1 MLPDAAEDKTCEVDR
16 NYIKPENL
24 LYHNLLSVQAVLQG
38 VSWQDRL
45 RAGVRHGGSLRLKNQ
60 PGNLFLQM
68 SLRISHVTSPDQ
80 VGKQVTIRGWVYRL
94 RKQKEKAFVLV
105 RDDRGGVIQCI
116 FPTEM
121 AESLTIESSI
131 EVTGTVSQ
139 DSRAPEG
146 GYEIKGERVR
156 IFNIAETDYPI
167 GEYQSDELLLDKR
180 HLALR
185 TRKMVA
191 MAKIR
196 ATVLDLGR
204 RWFVEN
210 GWMEVT
216 APTIVKGAVEGGS
229 TLFKLKYFDGE
240 AYLSQSAQLY
250 LEAMIFS
257 LGPVWSLTPSFR
269 AEKSRTVRHLAEFSH
284 LEAEAPWVTLE
295 DILKVQE
302 QLVSYVIQNTIKK
315 GAEELAYL
323 KRDLKDLKKVEPP
336 FERLPY
342 EKAIEIL
349 KSKGFMMAEQDGSR
363 REIRI
368 GDDLNIDSERE
379 LTMDAGKPI
388 FVVGYPIAVKPFYV
402 KEDTEHMGI
411 GLAADMLAPQ
421 GFGEITSGGLREDN
435 IVSIT
440 ERIEKEGLNPAA
452 YDWYLDLR
460 RYGSVPHGGFGLGIE
475 RLMRWITNADDIKD
489 TVLFPRTM
497 SRVSP

>member
-1 MLPDAAEDKTCEVDR
+1 MLIRT
-16 NYIKPENL
+16 
-24 LYHNLLSVQAVLQG
+24 SQAKSPANV
-38 VSWQDRL
+38 
-45 RAGVRHGGSLRLKNQ
+45 
-60 PGNLFLQM
+60 GNE
-68 SLRISHVTSPDQ
+68 
-80 VGKQVTIRGWVYRL
+80 VTIRGWVYRL
-94 RKQKEKAFVLV
+94 RKQKENAFVLV
-105 RDDRGGVIQCI
+105 RDDRGGVIQCVI
-116 FPTEM
+116 P
-121 AESLTIESSI
+121 ADKVAGLTIESSI
-131 EVTGTVSQ
+131 EITGVVSQ
-139 DSRAPEG
+139 DARAPEG
-146 GYEIKGERVR
+146 GYEIKGKTVK
-156 IFNIAETDYPI
+156 IYNIAGTDYPI

-185 TRKMVA
+185 TRKMIA

-210 GWMEVT
+210 DWMEVT
-216 APTIVKGAVEGGS
+216 APTIVKSAVEGGS
-229 TLFKLKYFDGE
+229 TLFKLKYFDEE

-302 QLVSYVIQNTIKK
+302 QLVSYIIQNTIKQR
-315 GAEELAYL
+315 ADELAYL
-323 KRDLKDLKKVEPP
+323 KRDLTDLKKIEPP

-342 EKAIEIL
+342 DKAIEIL
-349 KSKGFMMAEQDGSR
+349 RSKGFKITEENENI
-363 REIRI
+363 REIRV

-379 LTMDAGKPI
+379 LTKGTDKPI
-388 FVVGYPIAVKPFYV
+388 FVTGYPISVKPFYV
-402 KEDTEHMGI
+402 KEDPDNKGV

-421 GFGEITSGGLREDN
+421 GFGEITSGGLREDD
-435 IVSIT
+435 IISIND
-440 ERIEKEGLNPAA
+440 RIKKEGLNPAA

-460 RYGSVPHGGFGLGIE
+460 KYGSVPHGGFGLGIE
-475 RLMRWITNADDIKD
+475 RLLRWITNADDIKD

-497 SRVSP
+497 TRVAP

>member
-1 MLPDAAEDKTCEVDR
+1 MA
-16 NYIKPENL
+16 
-24 LYHNLLSVQAVLQG
+24 
-38 VSWQDRL
+38 L
-45 RAGVRHGGSLRLKNQ
+45 RAGQIK
-60 PGNLFLQM
+60 
-68 SLRISHVTSPDQ
+68 SPDN
-80 VGKQVTIRGWVYRL
+80 VGKEVTIRGWVYRL
-94 RKQKEKAFVLV
+94 RKQKENAFVLV

-116 FPTEM
+116 FP
-121 AESLTIESSI
+121 ADRVANLTIESSV
-131 EVTGTVSQ
+131 EVTGVVSQ
-139 DSRAPEG
+139 DARAPEG
-146 GYEIKGERVR
+146 GYEIKGKEVKA
-156 IFNIAETDYPI
+156 FNVAGTDYPI
-167 GEYQSDELLLDKR
+167 GEYQSNELLLDKR

-204 RWFVEN
+204 RWFVDN

-229 TLFKLKYFDGE
+229 TLFKLKYFDEE

-269 AEKSRTVRHLAEFSH
+269 AERSRTVRHLAEFSH
-284 LEAEAPWVTLE
+284 LEAEAPWVTLD

-302 QLVSYVIQNTIKK
+302 QLVSYIIQNTIKER
-315 GAEELAYL
+315 AEELAYL
-323 KRDLKDLKKVEPP
+323 KRDVTDLKKVEPP

-342 EKAIEIL
+342 DKAIEML
-349 KSKGFMMAEQDGSR
+349 RSKGFMITQDDGSK

-379 LTMDAGKPI
+379 LTKDADKPI

-402 KEDTEHMGI
+402 KEDPDRKGA
-411 GLAADMLAPQ
+411 GLAADMLAPA
-421 GFGEITSGGLREDN
+421 GFGEITSGGLREDD

-440 ERIEKEGLNPAA
+440 ERIKKEGLNPAA

-460 RYGSVPHGGFGLGIE
+460 KYGSVPHGGFGLGIE

-497 SRVSP
+497 SRVTP

>member
-1 MLPDAAEDKTCEVDR
+1 
-16 NYIKPENL
+16 
-24 LYHNLLSVQAVLQG
+24 
-38 VSWQDRL
+38 
-45 RAGVRHGGSLRLKNQ
+45 
-60 PGNLFLQM
+60 M
-68 SLRISHVTSPDQ
+68 SLRASQ
-80 VGKQVTIRGWVYRL
+80 VKSQDYAGKEVTIRGWVYRL
-94 RKQKEKAFVLV
+94 RKQKENAFVLV
-105 RDDRGGVIQCI
+105 RDDRGGVIQCV
-116 FPTEM
+116 FPVDR
-121 AESLTIESSI
+121 AASLTIESSV

-139 DSRAPEG
+139 DPRAPEG
-146 GYEIKGERVR
+146 GYEIRGKQLKVYNVAG
-156 IFNIAETDYPI
+156 ADYPI

-185 TRKMVA
+185 TRRMVA

-196 ATVLDLGR
+196 ATVLDYGR

-210 GWMEVT
+210 DWMEVT

-229 TLFKLKYFDGE
+229 TLFKLKYFDEE

-284 LEAEAPWVTLE
+284 LEAEAPWITLD

-302 QLVSYVIQNTIKK
+302 QLVSYVIQNTVRER
-315 GAEELAYL
+315 AEELVYL
-323 KRDLKDLKKVEPP
+323 KRDVADLKKVEPP

-342 EKAIEIL
+342 ENAIDILRTKAFTIVQENG
-349 KSKGFMMAEQDGSR
+349 SK
-363 REIRI
+363 REIRV
-368 GDDLNIDSERE
+368 GDDLNVDSERE
-379 LTMDAGKPI
+379 LTKNASKPV

-402 KEDTEHMGI
+402 KEDPERKGV

-421 GFGEITSGGLREDN
+421 GFGEITSGGLREDD
-435 IVSIT
+435 IVSMT
-440 ERIEKEGLNPAA
+440 ERIKKEGLNPAA

-460 RYGSVPHGGFGLGIE
+460 KYGSVPHGGFGLGIE
-475 RLMRWITNADDIKD
+475 RLMRWITNVDDIKD

-497 SRVSP
+497 SRVTP

>member
-1 MLPDAAEDKTCEVDR
+1 
-16 NYIKPENL
+16 
-24 LYHNLLSVQAVLQG
+24 
-38 VSWQDRL
+38 
-45 RAGVRHGGSLRLKNQ
+45 
-60 PGNLFLQM
+60 M
-68 SLRISHVTSPDQ
+68 SLRASQ
-80 VGKQVTIRGWVYRL
+80 VKSQDYAGKEVTIRGWVYRL
-94 RKQKEKAFVLV
+94 RKQKENAFVLV
-105 RDDRGGVIQCI
+105 RDDRGGVIQCV
-116 FPTEM
+116 FPVDR
-121 AESLTIESSI
+121 AASLTIESSV

-139 DSRAPEG
+139 DPRAPEG
-146 GYEIKGERVR
+146 GYEIRGKQLKVY
-156 IFNIAETDYPI
+156 NVASADYPI

-185 TRKMVA
+185 TRRMVA

-196 ATVLDLGR
+196 ATVLDYGR

-210 GWMEVT
+210 DWMEVT

-229 TLFKLKYFDGE
+229 TLFKLKYFDEE

-284 LEAEAPWVTLE
+284 LEAEAPWVTLD

-302 QLVSYVIQNTIKK
+302 QLVSYVIQNTIRER
-315 GAEELAYL
+315 AEELVYL
-323 KRDLKDLKKVEPP
+323 KRDVADLKKVEPP

-342 EKAIEIL
+342 ENAIDIL
-349 KSKGFMMAEQDGSR
+349 RTKGFTIVQENGSK
-363 REIRI
+363 REIRV

-379 LTMDAGKPI
+379 LTKNASKPV
-388 FVVGYPIAVKPFYV
+388 FVVGYPIAIKPFYV
-402 KEDTEHMGI
+402 KEDPERKGV

-421 GFGEITSGGLREDN
+421 GFGEITSGGLREDD
-435 IVSIT
+435 IVSMT
-440 ERIEKEGLNPAA
+440 GRIKKEGLNPAA

-460 RYGSVPHGGFGLGIE
+460 KFGSVPHGGFGLGIE
-475 RLMRWITNADDIKD
+475 RLMRWITNVDDIKD

-497 SRVSP
+497 SRVTP

>member
-1 MLPDAAEDKTCEVDR
+1 MPLRASQ
-16 NYIKPENL
+16 IKSPEN
-24 LYHNLLSVQAVLQG
+24 
-38 VSWQDRL
+38 
-45 RAGVRHGGSLRLKNQ
+45 
-60 PGNLFLQM
+60 
-68 SLRISHVTSPDQ
+68 I
-80 VGKQVTIRGWVYRL
+80 GKEVTIRGWVHRL
-94 RKQKEKAFVLV
+94 RKQKENAFVLV

-116 FPTEM
+116 FS
-121 AESLTIESSI
+121 ADQVAGLTIESSI
-131 EVTGTVSQ
+131 EVMGVVSQ
-139 DSRAPEG
+139 DARAPEG
-146 GYEIKGERVR
+146 GYEIKGKNIKV
-156 IFNIAETDYPI
+156 FNVAGTDYPI

-204 RWFVEN
+204 RWFVDN
-210 GWMEVT
+210 DWIEVT

-229 TLFKLKYFDGE
+229 TLFKLKYFDEE

-302 QLVSYVIQNTIKK
+302 QLVSHVIQSTIKER
-315 GAEELAYL
+315 AEELTYL
-323 KRDLKDLKKVEPP
+323 KRDITDLKKVEPP

-342 EKAIEIL
+342 VKAIEIL
-349 KSKGFMMAEQDGSR
+349 GSKGFTIAQEDGNK
-363 REIRI
+363 REIRA

-379 LTMDAGKPI
+379 LTKDADKPI
-388 FVVGYPIAVKPFYV
+388 FVVGYPIVVKPFYV
-402 KEDTEHMGI
+402 KEDPDHRGV
-411 GLAADMLAPQ
+411 GLAADMLAPA

-435 IVSIT
+435 IVSMT
-440 ERIEKEGLNPAA
+440 ERIKKEGLNPAV

-475 RLMRWITNADDIKD
+475 RLMRWITNVDDIKD

-497 SRVSP
+497 SRVTP

>member
-1 MLPDAAEDKTCEVDR
+1 MA
-16 NYIKPENL
+16 
-24 LYHNLLSVQAVLQG
+24 
-38 VSWQDRL
+38 L
-45 RAGVRHGGSLRLKNQ
+45 RTSQVK
-60 PGNLFLQM
+60 
-68 SLRISHVTSPDQ
+68 SPDYA
-80 VGKQVTIRGWVYRL
+80 GKEVTIRGWVYRL
-94 RKQKEKAFVLV
+94 RRQKENAFVLV

-116 FPTEM
+116 FH
-121 AESLTIESSI
+121 ADKVAGLTIESSI

-139 DSRAPEG
+139 DPRAPEG
-146 GYEIKGERVR
+146 GYEIKGREIKV
-156 IFNIAETDYPI
+156 FNVAGNDYPI

-204 RWFVEN
+204 RWFVDN

-229 TLFKLKYFDGE
+229 TLFKLKYFDEE

-302 QLVSYVIQNTIKK
+302 QLVSYVIQNTIKQR
-315 GAEELAYL
+315 AEELAYL
-323 KRDLKDLKKVEPP
+323 KRDTTDLKKIEPP

-342 EKAIEIL
+342 KQAIERL
-349 KSKGFMMAEQDGSR
+349 QSKGFTITQEDGSK
-363 REIRI
+363 REIQV

-379 LTMDAGKPI
+379 LTKDASKPI

-402 KEDTEHMGI
+402 KEDPDNRGT
-411 GLAADMLAPQ
+411 GLVADMLAPA
-421 GFGEITSGGLREDN
+421 GFGEITSGGLREDD
-435 IVSIT
+435 IVPMT
-440 ERIEKEGLNPAA
+440 GRIKKEGLNPAA

-460 RYGSVPHGGFGLGIE
+460 KYGSVPHGGFGLGVE

-497 SRVSP
+497 SRVAP